1 MPRHTQGRRS
11 GQKGKSMKRKR
22 HWHRKG
28 KTAAVEQGA
37 RAVWDLTR
45 KYPDEKGAA

>member
-11 GQKGKSMKRKR
+11 GQKGKSMKRKS

-28 KTAAVEQGA
+28 KTAAVKAGA
-37 RAVWDLTR
+37 RHVWYLTS
-45 KYPDEKGAA
+45 KYPA